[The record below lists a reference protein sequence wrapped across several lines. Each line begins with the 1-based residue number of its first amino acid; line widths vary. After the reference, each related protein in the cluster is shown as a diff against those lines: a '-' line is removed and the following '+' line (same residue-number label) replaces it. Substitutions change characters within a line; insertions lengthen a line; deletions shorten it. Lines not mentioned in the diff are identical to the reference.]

1 MTPGQFYN
9 PWNQA
14 QPDDDGLDYM
24 PHDFNEVVV
33 KTGPYGGAV
42 TDPNAH
48 PLAAPPPPVIWD
60 PLFERRNAAMAD
72 S

>member
-1 MTPGQFYN
+1 MTPSQFYK
-9 PWNQA
+9 PRQ
-14 QPDDDGLDYM
+14 QQQIEDDLDYM

-48 PLAAPPPPVIWD
+48 PLAAPPPPQIVD
-60 PLFERRNAAMAD
+60 PLFER
-72 S
+72 